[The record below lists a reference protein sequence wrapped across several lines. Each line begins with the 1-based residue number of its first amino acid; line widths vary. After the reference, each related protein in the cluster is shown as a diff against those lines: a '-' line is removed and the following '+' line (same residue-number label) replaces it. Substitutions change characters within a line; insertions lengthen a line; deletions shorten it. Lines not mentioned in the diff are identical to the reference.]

1 MSGELTAWTG
11 EEVHHISILTAWIGL
26 GLLTSTWY
34 LLRLYLDPTVHYFG
48 LRVTIT
54 LCLACVVLGPTAFF
68 PALLF
73 MACKDPHPADRF
85 IDIEAQ
91 LSGGE
96 VQNPP
101 DTSGHTSTIPM
112 ATESNND
119 DDHSSMEYI
128 FVSSSEGSHSYG
140 TISVSPPRGHESA

>member
-1 MSGELTAWTG
+1 MSGELTAGAG
-11 EEVHHISILTAWIGL
+11 EEAHHISILTTWIGL
-26 GLLTSTWY
+26 GLLTSIWY
-34 LLRLYLDPTVHYFG
+34 LLRLYLDSTVQYLG
-48 LRVTIT
+48 LRGTIA
-54 LCLACVVLGPTAFF
+54 LCLACVVLGPTAFV

-73 MACKDPHPADRF
+73 MGYKEPNPAGRL

-91 LSGGE
+91 LSGSE

-112 ATESNND
+112 AIESNKD

-128 FVSSSEGSHSYG
+128 FVSSSGGSHSYG